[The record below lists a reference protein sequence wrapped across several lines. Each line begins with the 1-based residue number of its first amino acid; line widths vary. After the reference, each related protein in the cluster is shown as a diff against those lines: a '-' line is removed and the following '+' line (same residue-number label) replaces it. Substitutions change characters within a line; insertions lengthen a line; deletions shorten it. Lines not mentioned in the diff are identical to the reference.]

1 MKTAIVIGAS
11 GLIGSHVTG
20 LLLADP
26 RYAKVRVLVRR
37 SLGKQHPKLE
47 EQIIDFQKINDY
59 PGLFTGDELFCC
71 LGTTL
76 KQAGSAQ
83 ARRQVDR
90 DLVIAVARAAE
101 GKSRRFLVISSVGAD
116 ARSPNGYT
124 RDKGEMEQ
132 AVAALK
138 FDSVVILQPSFFYGD
153 YGDRQENRL
162 GERIGVVL
170 AKFFNPVLGKYKAL
184 SADTVARAMVYFANQ
199 PTQGT
204 QRKGVEA
211 MLAAK

>member
-47 EQIIDFQKINDY
+47 EQVIDFQKINDY

-83 ARRQVDR
+83 ARRKIDP

-101 GKSRRFLVISSVGAD
+101 GKSRRFLVVSSVGAD
-116 ARSPNGYT
+116 ARSPNSYT

-138 FDSVVILQPSFFYGD
+138 FDSVIILQPSFFYGD
-153 YGDRQENRL
+153 
-162 GERIGVVL
+162 RIGVAL
-170 AKFFNPVLGKYKAL
+170 AKFLNPVLGKYKAL
-184 SADTVARAMVYFANQ
+184 SADTVARAMVSFANQ
-199 PTQGT
+199 PIQGT
-204 QRKGVEA
+204 QRKGVED
-211 MLAAK
+211 MLAAVK

>member
-47 EQIIDFQKINDY
+47 EQVIDFQRINDY

-83 ARRQVDR
+83 ARRKVDR

-101 GKSRRFLVISSVGAD
+101 GKSRRFLVVSSVGAD
-116 ARSPNGYT
+116 ARSPNSYT

-138 FDSVVILQPSFFYGD
+138 FDSVIILQPSFFYGD
-153 YGDRQENRL
+153 RKENRL
-162 GERIGVVL
+162 GERIGVAL
-170 AKFFNPVLGKYKAL
+170 AKFLNPVLGKYKAL
-184 SADTVARAMVYFANQ
+184 SADTVARAMVSFANQ
-199 PTQGT
+199 PIQGT
-204 QRKGVEA
+204 QRKGVED
-211 MLAAK
+211 MLAAVK